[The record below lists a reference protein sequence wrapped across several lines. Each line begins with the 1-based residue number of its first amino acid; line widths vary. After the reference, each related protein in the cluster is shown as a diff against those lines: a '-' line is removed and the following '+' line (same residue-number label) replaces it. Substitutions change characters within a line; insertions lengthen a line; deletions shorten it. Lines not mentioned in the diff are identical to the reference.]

1 MSRDLNQYCFF
12 QPPSGSFGNHSGV
25 SCLTIN
31 QPGSRL
37 ALNNLLDVIS
47 HEIRQEDNENVH
59 RLTFKS
65 GQTLCIKVGA
75 NLITVRGPRISFHS
89 DARHPQVTYLE
100 DPALSNSG
108 NKMSL

>member
-12 QPPSGSFGNHSGV
+12 QPPSGPFGASSGV

-47 HEIRQEDNENVH
+47 HEIRQEDNEKVH
-59 RLTFKS
+59 RLTFRS
-65 GQTLCIKVGA
+65 GQTLCIKVDA

-89 DARHPQVTYLE
+89 DSRYPQVTYLE
-100 DPALSNSG
+100 DPALSNTS
-108 NKMSL
+108 NKLSI